1 MAVYRAYPQ
10 LFAVRVRESA
20 TRVGELRPSLTQFGV
35 EISTGDAKRR
45 LESVDYAELVWVQS
59 LLSEIQ
65 DRTFQEM
72 MNEFKLQTGCSLE
85 QFREEVKTLGL
96 AHELVIHPRIDDV
109 KFYVS
114 TCNAAVTHDNRGV
127 LLADAKSPKFVDR
140 SCESQGIRHTNLSH
154 VGVTQCLI
162 TLNLNNLTDSIDL
175 GSQAALSK
183 AFLSCVDL
191 SS

>member
-72 MNEFKLQTGCSLE
+72 MSEFKLQTGCSLE
-85 QFREEVKTLGL
+85 QFREEMKTLGL

-127 LLADAKSPKFVDR
+127 LLADAGHAGRRTEGNSGLEQAYCRARAQVDGLR
-140 SCESQGIRHTNLSH
+140 A
-154 VGVTQCLI
+154 GVTPA
-162 TLNLNNLTDSIDL
+162 DDE
-175 GSQAALSK
+175 
-183 AFLSCVDL
+183 
-191 SS
+191 

>member
-1 MAVYRAYPQ
+1 MAVYRAYLQ

-72 MNEFKLQTGCSLE
+72 MSEFKLQTGCSLE

-114 TCNAAVTHDNRGV
+114 TCNPQSRMTTGASCWRM
-127 LLADAKSPKFVDR
+127 R
-140 SCESQGIRHTNLSH
+140 SR
-154 VGVTQCLI
+154 
-162 TLNLNNLTDSIDL
+162 
-175 GSQAALSK
+175 
-183 AFLSCVDL
+183 L
-191 SS
+191 SSLTGHVRVREFDTPT